1 MFNPQFSNRLH
12 LLPWLFLL
20 MLASI
25 ASLSQAAFAATKV
38 ITDANKGGEV
48 HLKAGKTLEL
58 RLESTPSTGFVWYV
72 EKESTL
78 LLKLVRQSQIASTK
92 SGTGR
97 PGVQV
102 FVFEAQRSGDG
113 KLLLHYVRSWEPP
126 SPNETQ
132 FEIHVVIK

>member
-1 MFNPQFSNRLH
+1 VAVFF
-12 LLPWLFLL
+12 
-20 MLASI
+20 A
-25 ASLSQAAFAATKV
+25 SQAAFAATKI
-38 ITDANKGGEV
+38 ITDAKNGGEV
-48 HLKAGKTLEL
+48 HLKVGDTLEL

-72 EKESTL
+72 EKESTP